1 MMGRKYRE
9 QANFFYE
16 FRLDDMIP
24 KGHLTPWLSKQ
35 DSNQSMHYMPFAGE
49 CDGVPSNVV

>member
-24 KGHLTPWLSKQ
+24 KGHLTPWL
-35 DSNQSMHYMPFAGE
+35 AGRLALRGGE
-49 CDGVPSNVV
+49 GCCASG